1 MTEEIKNEEEIIKN
15 DESQEGVEE
24 IEKDLKEV
32 TIKGEKKEEEEIDI
46 DLNDPEVEAAAVKI
60 QSAFSKKK
68 AK

>member
-24 IEKDLKEV
+24 IEKDLKEI

>member
-32 TIKGEKKEEEEIDI
+32 TIKEGKNEEEEIDI